1 MKKLRKALVVT
12 SLLSMALVLF
22 DIINGEDV
30 NAKKMDINMQKET
43 KQGKIENIE
52 EQIQEL
58 QKQEK
63 TRKIRLQEG
72 ELLEEQAKLEEELH
86 PDMYYKQQI
95 EMEIDT
101 IDAAVADMKIAIDA
115 NNFSGEK
122 SIECQERIQ
131 KYGEILEEY
140 RGAYKSG
147 EYISLEELFKQEHEK
162 ISQLHSYFDEK
173 YN

>member
-1 MKKLRKALVVT
+1 MKKLRKVLVLT
-12 SLLSMALVLF
+12 GLLSMVLVLF
-22 DIINGEDV
+22 DVINREDV
-30 NAKKMDINMQKET
+30 NAKKMDINMQNEI

-63 TRKIRLQEG
+63 TQKIRRQEG
-72 ELLEEQAKLEEELH
+72 ELLEDQAKLEEELH

-101 IDAAVADMKIAIDA
+101 IDAAVADMKIAIGS
-115 NNFSGEK
+115 NNLPEEK
-122 SIECQERIQ
+122 YIEGQERIQ
-131 KYGEILEEY
+131 KYGGILKEY

-162 ISQLHSYFDEK
+162 ISQLHAYFDEK